1 MDKLVGISLPIHI
14 MLSWLVIMLS
24 AVLKL
29 EHFNKVFDVS
39 DVIFGIIPEQFGAN
53 SRPLSV
59 LFFLYIILTSINTV
73 AILGEALISTLE
85 DTCSWASKSRIL
97 TTSTF
102 CFTSFLLGLIFLLPN
117 GYQLLHNTTYA
128 LETASVLYIIY
139 IVSIFHVN
147 LYHIKHSLEIQDFSD
162 FT

>member
-59 LFFLYIILTSINTV
+59 LFFLYIILTSINT
-73 AILGEALISTLE
+73 GKFF
-85 DTCSWASKSRIL
+85 SKVKLSLVIL
-97 TTSTF
+97 TTFEFSRQKLDTN
-102 CFTSFLLGLIFLLPN
+102 LLEN
-117 GYQLLHNTTYA
+117 GAIRGTPYLKL
-128 LETASVLYIIY
+128 
-139 IVSIFHVN
+139 
-147 LYHIKHSLEIQDFSD
+147 
-162 FT
+162 

>member
-24 AVLKL
+24 AILKL

-97 TTSTF
+97 TPSTF

-128 LETASVLYIIY
+128 LETASVLYIIF
-139 IVSIFHVN
+139 IVSISHGNFC
-147 LYHIKHSLEIQDFSD
+147 QMM
-162 FT
+162 